1 VSLSGFEPES
11 GTATVLGLANKMNI
25 VGLGSTVEKLFDHVS
40 LKVIQTFKATVNEED
55 FGNSIF
61 VS

>member
-1 VSLSGFEPES
+1 M
-11 GTATVLGLANKMNI
+11 VLGLANKMNI
-25 VGLGSTVEKLFDHVS
+25 VGLGTTVEKIFDHVS